1 MWVGT
6 GSPLWQLAPLCSR
19 SVWDELTLPSA
30 HLSWCALAWN
40 NNSSILQQNRS
51 KRWEG
56 RWLPSA
62 ETTLP
67 LSLDFD
73 GGKDKSCDICFSF
86 LFETKVETDRLCFV
100 RRRSFYLFFFLST
113 SQTRPSKLLKDVLT
127 SGQKKKKTLSEP
139 QWFREVGFKN
149 EWCWVRVHCG
159 SAFRL
164 EKQPHRLIEI
174 WRILKWSYLSCH
186 FWPALVH
193 TKIFWPFS
201 LVILVI
207 FVLQARC
214 LLM

>member
-30 HLSWCALAWN
+30 HLSWCAFAWN

-56 RWLPSA
+56 RWSPSA

-67 LSLDFD
+67 VLGFRWRERQKLWHLFFFLVWNQSGNRQTVLLED
-73 GGKDKSCDICFSF
+73 GVFTC
-86 LFETKVETDRLCFV
+86 
-100 RRRSFYLFFFLST
+100 FFFLST

-127 SGQKKKKTLSEP
+127 SGQKKKTLSEP
-139 QWFREVGFKN
+139 QWFWEVGFKN
-149 EWCWVRVHCG
+149 EWCLVRVHCG
-159 SAFRL
+159 SVFRL

>member
-30 HLSWCALAWN
+30 HLSWCAFAWN

-56 RWLPSA
+56 RWSPSA

-67 LSLDFD
+67 LSLVFD

-100 RRRSFYLFFFLST
+100 RRQSFYLLFFFLST
-113 SQTRPSKLLKDVLT
+113 SQTRPSKLFKDVLT
-127 SGQKKKKTLSEP
+127 SGQKKKKHYQSPNDFEKLVLKMSDVWSEFTAV
-139 QWFREVGFKN
+139 Q
-149 EWCWVRVHCG
+149 
-159 SAFRL
+159 
-164 EKQPHRLIEI
+164 
-174 WRILKWSYLSCH
+174 
-186 FWPALVH
+186 
-193 TKIFWPFS
+193 
-201 LVILVI
+201 
-207 FVLQARC
+207 
-214 LLM
+214 LLG

>member
-30 HLSWCALAWN
+30 HLSWCAFAWN

-56 RWLPSA
+56 RWSPSA

-67 LSLDFD
+67 LSLVFD

-100 RRRSFYLFFFLST
+100 RRQSFYLFFFFFL
-113 SQTRPSKLLKDVLT
+113 RLRLNLPNYLKMSSLQV
-127 SGQKKKKTLSEP
+127 KKKKKHYQSPSDFEKLVLKMSDVWSEFTAV
-139 QWFREVGFKN
+139 QFLG
-149 EWCWVRVHCG
+149 
-159 SAFRL
+159 
-164 EKQPHRLIEI
+164 
-174 WRILKWSYLSCH
+174 
-186 FWPALVH
+186 
-193 TKIFWPFS
+193 
-201 LVILVI
+201 
-207 FVLQARC
+207 
-214 LLM
+214 